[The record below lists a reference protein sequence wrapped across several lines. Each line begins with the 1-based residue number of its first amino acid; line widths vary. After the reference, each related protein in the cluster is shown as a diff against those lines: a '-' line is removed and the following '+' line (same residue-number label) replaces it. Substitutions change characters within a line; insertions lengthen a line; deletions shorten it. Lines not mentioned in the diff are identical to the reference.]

1 MLKLLDYSFSDT
13 KKRGLDTNVIFPLVI
28 EDFQEG

>member
-1 MLKLLDYSFSDT
+1 MLKLDFSFSAI